1 MVGTMMACPEGMDI
15 EKAFLEA
22 LNHVYKWKIAGQKLE
37 LYDGPSNAIA
47 SFDAVYMK
55 QVLHASPV
63 TTVAV

>member
-37 LYDGPSNAIA
+37 LYDGSSNAIA
-47 SFDAVYMK
+47 SFDAVHMK
-55 QVLHASPV
+55 
-63 TTVAV
+63 